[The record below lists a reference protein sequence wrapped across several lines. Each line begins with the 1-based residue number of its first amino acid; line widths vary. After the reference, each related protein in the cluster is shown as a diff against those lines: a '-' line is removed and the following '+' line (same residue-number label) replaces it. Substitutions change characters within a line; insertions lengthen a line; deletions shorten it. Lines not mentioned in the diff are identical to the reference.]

1 MKSSS
6 GPPPCTCD
14 LHRQISLTR
23 LGQMNSKSRRQTQLN
38 ALKSLKLS
46 PPSDSVVYVG
56 DDSLL
61 PLMAASILDRPVIV
75 EGSSRWAKRIAE
87 ISGSNVLW
95 SETVSEASVVIA
107 EPHFDS
113 ALLPWQ
119 NLKFWPRLRKLGCS
133 KVLPRAAS
141 LWAMPVQFKHLW
153 KIKATLDTC
162 MGFKM
167 LPFDQLMIVSLH

>member
-1 MKSSS
+1 
-6 GPPPCTCD
+6 
-14 LHRQISLTR
+14 
-23 LGQMNSKSRRQTQLN
+23 MNSAPRRQKQIQ
-38 ALKSLKLS
+38 ALKSFKPS
-46 PPSDSVVYVG
+46 PPTDSIVYVG

-61 PLMAASILDRPVIV
+61 PLMAASILDRSVIA

-87 ISGSNVLW
+87 FSGADVKW
-95 SETVSEASVVIA
+95 VETASEASVVIA

-119 NLKFWPRLRKLGCS
+119 NLKFWPRLRMLGCS

-167 LPFDQLMIVSLH
+167 LPFDQLMIVSFI

>member
-1 MKSSS
+1 
-6 GPPPCTCD
+6 
-14 LHRQISLTR
+14 
-23 LGQMNSKSRRQTQLN
+23 MNSKSRRQTQLK
-38 ALKSLKLS
+38 ALKAIKPSLS
-46 PPSDSVVYVG
+46 SHPVVYVG
-56 DDSLL
+56 DESLL
-61 PLMAASILDRPVIV
+61 PLMAASILDQPVIV

-87 ISGSNVLW
+87 ISGSNVQW
-95 SETVSEASVVIA
+95 SETVSKASVVIA

-119 NLKFWPRLRKLGCS
+119 NLKFWPKLRQLGCS

-167 LPFDQLMIVSLH
+167 LPFDQLMIVSCLQIF

>member
-1 MKSSS
+1 M
-6 GPPPCTCD
+6 
-14 LHRQISLTR
+14 Q
-23 LGQMNSKSRRQTQLN
+23 
-38 ALKSLKLS
+38 ALKSLK
-46 PPSDSVVYVG
+46 PSLPIESVVYIG

-61 PLMAASILDRPVIV
+61 PLMAASILDHPVIV
-75 EGSSRWAKRIAE
+75 EGSSRWAKRMSE
-87 ISGSNVLW
+87 ISGANVQW
-95 SETVSEASVVIA
+95 AETVSEASVVIA

-119 NLKFWPRLRKLGCS
+119 NLKFWSRLRKLDCC

-167 LPFDQLMIVSLH
+167 LPFDQLMIVSMTLKNI